1 MKAISLIIL
10 SVLFFACA
18 SEKSKYVSFEIPVDS
33 FVHEKFQSKRYEL
46 TGCYMESDT
55 YSVEKKPAKMIVE
68 LKVNLLGK
76 VEDETISLADVE
88 DANFKACV
96 LNVVRSLEFGSQT
109 EELKISQAIRFHPE
123 TKI

>member
-1 MKAISLIIL
+1 MKAISLLFL
-10 SVLFFACA
+10 SVLFAACA
-18 SEKSKYVSFEIPVDS
+18 SEKTKYVSFEIPVDN
-33 FVHEKFQSKRYEL
+33 FVHEKFQGKRYEL

-55 YSVEKKPAKMIVE
+55 YSVEKKQAKMIVDF
-68 LKVNLLGK
+68 KVNLLGK
-76 VEDETISLADVE
+76 VEDETITLTDVE

-96 LNVVRSLEFGSQT
+96 LNVVRSLDFGSQT